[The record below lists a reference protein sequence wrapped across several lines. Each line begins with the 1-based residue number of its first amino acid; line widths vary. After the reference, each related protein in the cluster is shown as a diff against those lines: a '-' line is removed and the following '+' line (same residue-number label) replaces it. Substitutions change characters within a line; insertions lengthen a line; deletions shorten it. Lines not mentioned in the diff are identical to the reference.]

1 MHFFN
6 FRVLIAGACAVCAAT
21 AAAQTYGVYPDRAVI
36 HHVGPLTNSV
46 LAASNIEALNAA
58 DLYLKSVND
67 RGGVNGR
74 KVVLMR
80 HDDNQDP
87 KKTAEIAKRLIE
99 ERSGLGFMMPRT
111 SPSTEALMPM
121 AQEANVL
128 LLGPQPG
135 PSSVTE
141 PMRRNVFAVRADYSA
156 EVARAIELQHII
168 GRRKFAFLV
177 SSDAF
182 GNDVLKQLDQPM
194 GRFNLKPVG
203 IERIDNRNPDMT
215 QAIASFAKLKPEVV
229 FAVCAAKCGADFI
242 KGYAATGGFTQL
254 IALSNAGNSGFVK
267 ELGDKKSGVIVMQVV
282 PSPASGKAAVSTAYR
297 EAATA
302 ARQPLSYQGLQGFI
316 TAKLL
321 VEGLRRAGKNPT
333 PSLVVSAL
341 EGLGEHDLGGF
352 IVNYGPKERK
362 GSKFVEETMINKDGQ
377 FIR

>member
-1 MHFFN
+1 MMFFS
-6 FRVLIAGACAVCAAT
+6 FRFLMMGTFVFCTVNAV
-21 AAAQTYGVYPDRAVI
+21 AQTYGISSDRAVI

-46 LAASNIEALNAA
+46 LAASNLEALDAA
-58 DLYLKSVND
+58 DLYLKSVNT

-87 KKTAEIAKRLIE
+87 KKTAEIAKRLID

-121 AQEANVL
+121 AQEANLL
-128 LLGPQPG
+128 LLGPQVG
-135 PSSVTE
+135 PSTVTA
-141 PMRRNVFAVRADYSA
+141 PMRRNVFAVRAEYSA

-177 SSDAF
+177 ANDSF
-182 GNDVLKQLDQPM
+182 GNDVLKQLDKPM

-215 QAIASFAKLKPEVV
+215 QAVANFAKLQPDVV
-229 FAVCAAKCGADFI
+229 IAVCAPKCSADFI

-254 IALSNAGNSGFVK
+254 IALSNAGNSGFIK
-267 ELGDKKSGVIVMQVV
+267 ELGDRKSGVIVMQVM
-282 PSPASGKAAVSTAYR
+282 PSPTSGKTAVATAYR

-302 ARQPLSYQGLQGFI
+302 AKQPLSYQGLQGFI

-333 PSLVVSAL
+333 PTSLVNAL

-352 IVNYGPKERK
+352 IVKYGPKERM
-362 GSKFVEETMINKDGQ
+362 GSKFVEETMINKDGR
-377 FIR
+377 FIQ